1 MTKQLYEYFAN
12 EPVLALR
19 QEVGQSLSEAE
30 KLDLY
35 KLLDLTVIKV
45 LVKTIDAPARS
56 QLLQLARAEL
66 PRFVAWINQQY
77 PTTRL
82 TITEA
87 LTRVLLSL
95 TVETKI

>member
-1 MTKQLYEYFAN
+1 MTKQLHEYYAN
-12 EPVLALR
+12 DSVLVLR
-19 QEVGQSLSEAE
+19 QEVAQLLSPSEQLE
-30 KLDLY
+30 LY
-35 KLLDLTVIKV
+35 KLLDVTVLKV
-45 LVKTIDAPARS
+45 LSKTLDASAK
-56 QLLQLARAEL
+56 LQALTLARAEL
-66 PRFVAWINQQY
+66 ARFATWVNQQY